1 MVRKLLKSLYDIC
14 SSRRLAVGLMV
25 YAAFLVFV
33 ATIAQTQIG
42 IETAKSKFFESFFCL
57 AEFSAVKVPLIG
69 GATVGAL
76 AVVNL
81 LASGW
86 RYARGGV
93 YGFGMSI
100 AHMALVLLILSGA
113 LQYFMRSE
121 GSVMLTEGAESD
133 TVALRNGA
141 KIKIPFKIKLVKFDA
156 EYWNGSSTPKSFSSK
171 LEFLRDGSAVPK
183 TAAMNSPVSFGG
195 WTFYQ
200 MSYADNGRTSV
211 LSAVRNPARLL
222 PWLAVGATFF
232 GMVLM
237 FLPRM
242 FAGNGGGN
250 EK

>member
-42 IETAKSKFFESFFCL
+42 IEAAKSKFFESFFCL
-57 AEFSAVKVPLIG
+57 AEFSAVKVPLVG

-156 EYWNGSSTPKSFSSK
+156 EYWSGSSTPKLF
-171 LEFLRDGSAVPK
+171 EQTRI
-183 TAAMNSPVSFGG
+183 
-195 WTFYQ
+195 
-200 MSYADNGRTSV
+200 
-211 LSAVRNPARLL
+211 PARRLGSPENRRNELARLVRRLDVL
-222 PWLAVGATFF
+222 PNVVCGQRENERAVGGAQPRAAAAVARSR
-232 GMVLM
+232 GDVL
-237 FLPRM
+237 R
-242 FAGNGGGN
+242 NGSDVPAANVRG
-250 EK
+250 KRRRQ